1 MSDPKLFRALVEV
14 EVIYEADGPKHA
26 VDYAR
31 ASIQQRI
38 VDAANGLD
46 IAPALMPDRRFEH
59 CSAKAE
65 VRRVEILSRNGEV
78 QIEGNGPLGY

>member
-1 MSDPKLFRALVEV
+1 MPEGLYRAKVEV
-14 EVIYEADGPKHA
+14 EVIFEADGPAHA
-26 VDYAR
+26 VNYAR

-46 IAPALMPDRRFEH
+46 IAPTLLPDRRFEH

-65 VRRVEILSRNGEV
+65 VTLVEILTRNGEV
-78 QIEGNGPLGY
+78 SLEGSGPLGY